1 MALLLLRHE
10 IIKQPNAYY
19 IYLQYMYVICFLDLH
34 TGYIRLSKPG
44 RCQDIKTSCLFKVRQ
59 TGPPVTLCIY
69 TYTAL
74 TCIEHYDRVQKDN
87 CVYLHYLKAVMVR
100 SDLCANFKMQMP
112 FCLVGF
118 FSAFLEGEV
127 LIVRFC
133 IVFFP
138 FVFYFGTCMQFLE
151 NYFIS
156 LLEFTGVNNI
166 NKNHKK
172 NNKIELLKKYLCFF

>member
-87 CVYLHYLKAVMVR
+87 CVYPHYLKAVMVR
-100 SDLCANFKMQMP
+100 SDLCANFKVQMP
-112 FCLVGF
+112 FCLVVF
-118 FSAFLEGEV
+118 FFCFLEGEV
-127 LIVRFC
+127 LIVKNLLMYC
-133 IVFFP
+133 FFFLC
-138 FVFYFGTCMQFLE
+138 FVFYSGTCMQFLE

-156 LLEFTGVNNI
+156 LLEFTGVNNV

-172 NNKIELLKKYLCFF
+172 NKKN